1 MKLGSLFSLVSQ
13 NVRRSKKNLVMSC
26 FGIIV
31 GISTFVFFIGLSE
44 GVKNVVL
51 GEIFI
56 IDQVE
61 LIPKTFDTG
70 FGQFGGGRTI
80 DDSVADEFRAMPSV
94 KAVYPKMKFTFP
106 TRGYGGKALFKK
118 NLYAEIIADGLSPDL
133 VSPELMSQK
142 PATEPA
148 AALSL
153 FKDFDADLA
162 DVGPVCSE
170 TLPCAKGSC
179 VQGQCKK
186 TCSDAKMCGDGLT
199 CMDGTCAFACS
210 ESTQCGDGR
219 ECVSGG
225 CQRIACKYSKKT
237 RLSACP
243 GESYCT
249 ADTQHCEQPI
259 PVVVSHHLLELYN
272 GSLATALGGGGGSQA
287 KMPKLS
293 KNMVLGFQLN
303 LTFGKS
309 MLGRRFTSKRAKPV
323 TRRIKLVGFSSKA
336 ITLGITI
343 PIDYVRRLNARF
355 SGHQASLTYHSMIIK
370 VADQTQVPTI
380 VKSVSEKGFALAETT
395 TKAEQASDILRTVE
409 SVFALISFVI
419 VGIAAVNISQM
430 FFMLIYQRKREL
442 GLFRALGGSKNDVR
456 LIILGEA
463 SLIGLLG
470 GSIGA
475 AVGFGASRLVD
486 YLARQAPEF
495 PYKPETF
502 FEFPVWIW
510 PSALAISVCFC
521 LLGAFFP
528 ANAAARQEPASALT
542 E

>member
-1 MKLGSLFSLVSQ
+1 MKLGSLLSLVTQ

-70 FGQFGGGRTI
+70 FGQFGGGRAI
-80 DDSVADEFRAMPSV
+80 DDSVAEEFRAMPSV
-94 KAVYPKMKFTFP
+94 KSVYPKMKFTFP

-118 NLYAEIIADGLSPDL
+118 NLYAEIIADGLSSDL
-133 VSPELMSQK
+133 VSPELTAQLPESEQAK
-142 PATEPA
+142 A
-148 AALSL
+148 ASS
-153 FKDFDADLA
+153 FQDFDADVA
-162 DVGPVCSE
+162 GVGALCSE
-170 TLPCAKGSC
+170 SRACAKGTC
-179 VQGQCKK
+179 VGGQCKMACDTEK
-186 TCSDAKMCGDGLT
+186 ACGDGLR
-199 CMDGTCAFACS
+199 CVEGSCAFACS
-210 ESTQCGDGR
+210 ESAECGDGR

-225 CQRIACKYSKKT
+225 CQRIACEYSKKT

-243 GESYCT
+243 GESYCA
-249 ADTQHCEQPI
+249 ADTGHCEQPI
-259 PVVVSHHLLELYN
+259 PFVVSHHLLELYN
-272 GSLATALGGGGGSQA
+272 GSLATALGGGGGQA

-303 LTFGKS
+303 VTFGKS
-309 MLGRRFTSKRAKPV
+309 MLGRRFTSKRAKPI

-343 PIDYVRRLNARF
+343 PIEYVRRLNARF
-355 SGHQASLTYHSMIIK
+355 SGSEASLTYHSMIIK
-370 VADQTQVPTI
+370 VADQTQVPHI
-380 VKSVSEKGFALAETT
+380 VKAVSDKGFALAEST
-395 TKAEQASDILRTVE
+395 TKAEQAADILRTIE

-470 GSIGA
+470 GTIGA

-486 YLARQAPEF
+486 YLANQAPEF

-502 FEFPVWIW
+502 FEFPMWLW
-510 PSALAISVCFC
+510 PCALGISVCFC
-521 LLGAFFP
+521 LIGAFFP